1 MFEGVTLHQLQCF
14 EAIVSEGSF
23 QAAAEKLSRAQ
34 PSVSSS
40 VKNLENQLQLTLLD
54 RSGYRV
60 TLTEAGRSFYQR
72 TRLFLQEA
80 KRLGQVAHET
90 SPQAE
95 RGTLIHAY
103 LAGEP
108 DEDRKEIVLTDSEQ
122 ATAEFLQQ
130 RAQEQALRIFGDEP
144 TQQLNEKRLWLE
156 L

>member
-1 MFEGVTLHQLQCF
+1 MNEPDERLGLPSASSWHRYELCAGSWQL
-14 EAIVSEGSF
+14 E
-23 QAAAEKLSRAQ
+23 
-34 PSVSSS
+34 
-40 VKNLENQLQLTLLD
+40 
-54 RSGYRV
+54 
-60 TLTEAGRSFYQR
+60 
-72 TRLFLQEA
+72 QEA

-108 DEDRKEIVLTDSEQ
+108 DEDGKEIILTDSEQ
-122 ATAEFLQQ
+122 ATADFLQE